1 MSGVI
6 KFFAAGFGLLSVLF
20 VLGGIMQ
27 PSKKAD
33 AEEEEEAYVRL
44 EPFKFR
50 ASEQGGSTPTLYFTV
65 NEAYL
70 EISPLTNSHYNYEI
84 ERLIYFGDEEAPI
97 GFELNLTSFDG
108 QKKYK
113 AVIHRG
119 RPKFH
124 TAWKYKIHYKES
136 SSFEEIKEVAKSAK
150 QNIMCVDFIKL

>member
-27 PSKKAD
+27 PSKKVD
-33 AEEEEEAYVRL
+33 VEEEEEAYVRV

-84 ERLIYFGDEEAPI
+84 ERMIYFGDEEAPI

-113 AVIHRG
+113 ASYTEDVQSFIQPGNIKSITR
-119 RPKFH
+119 
-124 TAWKYKIHYKES
+124 TAPALKKLRKLQKAQS
-136 SSFEEIKEVAKSAK
+136 RTS
-150 QNIMCVDFIKL
+150 CVLIL